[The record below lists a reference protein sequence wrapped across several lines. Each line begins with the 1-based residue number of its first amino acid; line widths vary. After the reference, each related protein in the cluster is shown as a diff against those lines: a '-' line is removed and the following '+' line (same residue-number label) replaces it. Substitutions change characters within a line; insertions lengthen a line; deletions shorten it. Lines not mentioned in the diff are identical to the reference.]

1 MTRQE
6 LANELKLK
14 DSYVGNHW
22 TRIKA
27 SHEKMGI
34 HLYKRGRG
42 EKAEHGI
49 RYFDEEKVRWSPL
62 G

>member
-34 HLYKRGRG
+34 HLYKRGR
-42 EKAEHGI
+42 K
-49 RYFDEEKVRWSPL
+49 
-62 G
+62 